1 MCVSLRGESKLNIN
15 LVNFFEQVDKV
26 LPFEGEVV
34 IDSINEHIDEFKIID
49 PIKYIGQIFKI
60 NGSYLVNADINYKY
74 ETKCD
79 RCFETTIKEMT
90 TSLSARLEDYS
101 KDYED
106 NENEDEYDDIIYY
119 NKGSLDLEEY
129 ILMEVASS
137 LPMKTLCGE
146 TCKGIC
152 SVCGI
157 DLNKE
162 SCTCQDD
169 YIDPRFEQLKDFF
182 ITE

>member
-15 LVNFFEQVDKV
+15 LAKFSEQVDKV

-34 IDSINEHIDEFKIID
+34 NDSINEYIDGFKIID
-49 PIKYIGQIFKI
+49 PIKYKGQIFKI
-60 NGSYLVNADINYKY
+60 NGSYLVDVDISYSY

-79 RCFETTIKEMT
+79 RCFETTIKEVT
-90 TSLSARLEDYS
+90 TSLSAKLEDYS

-106 NENEDEYDDIIYY
+106 NDEENEDIIYY
-119 NKGSLDLEEY
+119 NKGSLDLEEQ

-137 LPMKTLCGE
+137 LPMKTLCDE
-146 TCKGIC
+146 NCKGLC
-152 SVCGI
+152 LECGI

-182 ITE
+182 IKE

>member
-1 MCVSLRGESKLNIN
+1 MEL
-15 LVNFFEQVDKV
+15 VDKV
-26 LPFEGEVV
+26 LPFEGE
-34 IDSINEHIDEFKIID
+34 IATDAINEYIDGFKIID
-49 PIKYIGQIFKI
+49 PIKYKGQIFKI
-60 NGSYLVNADINYKY
+60 NGSYLVNADISYKY

-79 RCFETTIKEMT
+79 RCFETTIKELT
-90 TSLSARLEDYS
+90 TSLSAKLKDYS
-101 KDYED
+101 EQYED
-106 NENEDEYDDIIYY
+106 NEDENEDVIYY

-137 LPMKTLCGE
+137 LPMKTLCDE
-146 TCKGIC
+146 TCKGLC
-152 SVCGI
+152 PGCGI